1 MKAFKA
7 RARPLA
13 EATRGTAAAFKLDLR
28 GPAAADRCVQRYTTF
43 ANCHVCLLVSYAAS
57 AIPEPVTTGAPHEF
71 SVLENSRDSAVS
83 IEVST
88 SRLSSSNRA

>member
-13 EATRGTAAAFKLDLR
+13 EATRGTAAAFKLDLL

-57 AIPEPVTTGAPHEF
+57 ATGAPHEF
-71 SVLENSRDSAVS
+71 SVLENFRDSAVS

-88 SRLSSSNRA
+88 SRVSSSNRA